1 MQGSLKLAIQ
11 HYGVTT
17 LHNMHNMHIMVPFA
31 IQTELFGVGK
41 VSLIAAFDVT
51 LCTI

>member
-1 MQGSLKLAIQ
+1 MQGGFLLAFQ

-17 LHNMHNMHIMVPFA
+17 LHNMHIMVPFA
-31 IQTELFGVGK
+31 IQTELFGVCK

>member
-1 MQGSLKLAIQ
+1 MQGGLLFAIQ

-17 LHNMHNMHIMVPFA
+17 LHNMHIMVPFA

-41 VSLIAAFDVT
+41 VSLVEAFDVT